1 MTRAV
6 TGRDAEVVTESALS
20 ALQILAEGRGH
31 LLLVG
36 PTGFGKSHTLRHLER
51 SSRTLGLRTHRYPLP
66 AGAEPPDV
74 VLVDDAH
81 LLPARELAV
90 LGNGLGSAAR
100 IVAAVEPAPAEGSFG
115 EVLDR
120 LAAAGTV
127 VPLEAWTVDEV
138 ATLIDHGTD
147 ASGDPTAVAEAVVA
161 ATGGLPWLVTDLLA
175 EGEAVND
182 SHSAG
187 QPSRAERQVLRV
199 LSRLPRLVNEMVMAL
214 CVGYAIDREPL
225 PASLASLRGPAVRDL
240 LDRVYDA
247 GILSRDGQVPP
258 LVRRAVLRHAP
269 RHRLSPYLVSA
280 VDDLVTA
287 GVDLG
292 PLAEDLVGAGLRD
305 PRLVAALVER
315 GDARSAEDPATSVR
329 LYAAALTAGGD
340 PAALAVSRA
349 QALALLGDLDGA
361 HAALADVTALHQTP
375 DAAGIRVAASVAVLD
390 GQLADAAALCRWA
403 AGHGDLLSRDADAAA
418 VAAYVLYGV
427 GDADTAAGLIDS
439 ADLTT
444 PGLTS
449 SPVRAL
455 AGAVRRSLDRDPAAA
470 MSSPVAPAH
479 RASAGRREL
488 LPDRPNAFA
497 ALVAMHAGDLA
508 MAESALGRETET
520 DDDRL
525 LGSRHTALVAW
536 TRMQAGQYR
545 DAQDAL
551 DVVDARSPR
560 EQPWVWA
567 MRVGLARRQDDVRA
581 LARLWVDA
589 RGALVGHPVDLYS
602 LLPLGELGLAAARMH
617 EPELAAPVWNRA
629 MALLDRLGNPP
640 LWSPAFHWYGVQAA
654 ILTNRPQALTP
665 HAAALLGAARTSPYA
680 AVLARA
686 GRAWVA
692 VLGGDVDPASVESAA
707 RALGAVGQRW
717 EGARLAG
724 HAAARAADRRDAAV
738 LMECA
743 RDLLAAT
750 SNGAARHTPPSPAE
764 SKAGV
769 VALSPREREVVEL
782 ILSGMT
788 YRQVGESLYLSAK
801 TVEHHMARIKR
812 RSGAT
817 TRAELLERLSL
828 TVS

>member
-1 MTRAV
+1 MTRTV

-31 LLLVG
+31 LLLVA

-51 SSRTLGLRTHRYPLP
+51 SSRTLGLRTSRYPLP

-100 IVAAVEPAPAEGSFG
+100 IIAAVEPAPGDGSFG

-120 LAAAGTV
+120 LAANGTV
-127 VPLEAWTVDEV
+127 VPLEPWTVDEV
-138 ATLIDHGTD
+138 ATLIDQAGD
-147 ASGDPTAVAEAVVA
+147 AGADSAIGAEAVVA

-175 EGEAVND
+175 EGDLAHGNPR
-182 SHSAG
+182 AG
-187 QPSRAERQVLRV
+187 QPSRPERQVLRV
-199 LSRLPRLVNEMVMAL
+199 LSRLPRVVNEVVMAL

-225 PASLASLRGPAVRDL
+225 PAPLRPLRGPALRDL

-258 LVRRAVLRHAP
+258 LVRRAVLRHVP
-269 RHRLSPYLVSA
+269 RHRLSPYLVTA
-280 VDDLVTA
+280 VDDLVAA

-305 PRLVAALVER
+305 PRLVAALVEC
-315 GDARSAEDPATSVR
+315 GNARSADDPATSVR
-329 LYAAALTAGGD
+329 LYAAAVAGGGD
-340 PAALAVSRA
+340 PATLAVSRA
-349 QALALLGDLDGA
+349 QALALLGDLEGA
-361 HAALADVTALHQTP
+361 HTALAGVTALHETP

-403 AGHGDLLSRDADAAA
+403 AGHGDVLSTDPDAAA

-427 GDADTAAGLIDS
+427 GDAPTASRLLEA
-439 ADLTT
+439 ADHAT

-455 AGAVRRSLDRDPAAA
+455 AGAVGRSLDRDPAAA
-470 MSSPVAPAH
+470 LSSPVAPSH
-479 RASAGRREL
+479 RSSAGRREL
-488 LPDRPNAFA
+488 LPDRPSAFA
-497 ALVAMHAGDLA
+497 GLVALHAGDLA
-508 MAESALGRETET
+508 MAESALGRDAGTG
-520 DDDRL
+520 DPL
-525 LGSRHTALVAW
+525 LGSRHAALTAW

-545 DAQDAL
+545 EAQDAL
-551 DVVDARSPR
+551 AAVDAASPR

-567 MRVGLARRQDDVRA
+567 LRVGLARRQDDVRA

-640 LWSPAFHWYGVQAA
+640 VWTPAFHWYGVQAA

-665 HAAALLGAARTSPYA
+665 HAAALLAAARTSPYA

-707 RALGAVGQRW
+707 RALGTVGQRW

-724 HAAARAADRRDAAV
+724 HAAARAADRLDAAV

-750 SNGAARHTPPSPAE
+750 SNGAPRHTPPSPAE

-769 VALSPREREVVEL
+769 VPLSPREREVVEL

-828 TVS
+828 SVS